1 MYAHLLLD
9 VCIGVGEQTVV
20 VRSSCTAADEP
31 STLQLDDDVIP
42 ARSGSIEQDLYRQ
55 DPAHREDGAA
65 LCPETAETVD
75 GGPTGHE
82 GEFSGTYWLLRRLG
96 NRWTIPILSAL
107 RKGPV
112 RFARLKRALDSV
124 SQRMLTLSLR
134 RLEHDGLIYREE
146 ISGQPPQV
154 RYGLAPLGLALVER
168 LDDFDRWLAA
178 HAAIAHPPLR
188 N

>member
-1 MYAHLLLD
+1 MYAHLLMA
-9 VCIGVGEQTVV
+9 VRIGVGEQTVV

-31 STLQLDDDVIP
+31 NTLQLDGDAHP
-42 ARSGSIEQDLYRQ
+42 ARSGSIEQDLYQ
-55 DPAHREDGAA
+55 DHAHHEEMAA
-65 LCPETAETVD
+65 LCLEKAET
-75 GGPTGHE
+75 GEACPNGHE

-96 NRWTIPILSAL
+96 NRWTMPILSAL
-107 RKGPV
+107 RQGPV

-146 ISGQPPQV
+146 IAGQPPQV
-154 RYGLAPLGLALVER
+154 RYGLAPLGTALVER

-178 HAAIAHPPLR
+178 QGKSSHPPVQ